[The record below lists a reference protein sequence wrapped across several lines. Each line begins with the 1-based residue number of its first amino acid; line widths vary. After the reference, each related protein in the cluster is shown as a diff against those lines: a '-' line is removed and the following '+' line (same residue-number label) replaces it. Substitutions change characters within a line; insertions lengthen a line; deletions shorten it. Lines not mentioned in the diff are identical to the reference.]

1 MKKKIIGSFTVLAI
15 VALSA
20 YNVYFNNEKEQLSAL
35 ALANIEA
42 LANVEDLS
50 GGESGSGKYCVI
62 HTPCFN
68 SYGNTTGTNRAT
80 SYSGSGCNRYYHYHS
95 CSSCYN

>member
-1 MKKKIIGSFTVLAI
+1 MKKKIIGSFAVLAI

-42 LANVEDLS
+42 LASVEDLS
-50 GGESGSGKYCVI
+50 GGESGGYSCTATVDCGGVMGGSMSCTGQKCI
-62 HTPCFN
+62 RGHDGW
-68 SYGNTTGTNRAT
+68 SYWVECDGRR
-80 SYSGSGCNRYYHYHS
+80 SFC
-95 CSSCYN
+95 